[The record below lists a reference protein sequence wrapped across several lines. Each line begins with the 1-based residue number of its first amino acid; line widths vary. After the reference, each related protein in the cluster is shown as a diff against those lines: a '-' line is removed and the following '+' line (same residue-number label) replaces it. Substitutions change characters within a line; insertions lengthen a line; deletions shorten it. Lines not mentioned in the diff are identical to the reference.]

1 MKMITASVVII
12 ISEMLISTSTGKVIK
27 VLFIPSYFILDIR
40 FVKSL
45 IINMSKACSG
55 PSLDVRS
62 TLILVEE

>member
-1 MKMITASVVII
+1 MKMITASVVR
-12 ISEMLISTSTGKVIK
+12 ISEMLISISNGKVIK

-45 IINMSKACSG
+45 VTNMSKAHSG
-55 PSLDVRS
+55 PSLEVCS